1 MADDH
6 IITEQRGRVA
16 VVTLNRPRVKN
27 ALTLGMV
34 EELATS
40 VQAFDRDGGISVVVI
55 GGAGGSFAAGADVAE
70 MAALA
75 TPDVSVERFAAM
87 ERIARARK
95 PVIAAVEG
103 YALGGGLELALAADI
118 VIAAENARFGLP
130 EVTLGIIPGYGGTQ
144 RLTRAA
150 GKALAMEL
158 ILTGRQLDAAE
169 AERAG
174 IVSRRVAA
182 GEALASALAAAEAMA
197 KLSLPALL
205 AAKEAVGKAL
215 ELPLDEGLV
224 AERRLFRAAMA
235 TADAREGLAAFL
247 EKRAPRFANR

>member
-1 MADDH
+1 MADDQ

-16 VVTLNRPRVKN
+16 LVTLNRPRVKN

-75 TPDVSVERFAAM
+75 APDVSVERFAAM
-87 ERIARARK
+87 ERIGRARK

-150 GKALAMEL
+150 GKALAMDL

-182 GEALASALAAAEAMA
+182 GTALASALAAAEAMA

-215 ELPLDEGLV
+215 EIPLDEGLV

-235 TADAREGLAAFL
+235 TADAREGLTAFL